1 MEKLII
7 EIGNTYKSRDGR
19 LIKILEGN
27 PPINGKRSGWN
38 GIYWGD
44 SVDDKQ
50 PVLTRERYTFEG
62 KWWSYFSGSSMFGYK
77 ELSNPNM
84 DLIELGE

>member
-19 LIKILEGN
+19 LIKILDGK
-27 PPINGKRSGWN
+27 PPINGKCEGWD
-38 GIYWGD
+38 GIYFGD

-50 PVLTRERYTFEG
+50 PALTHERYTFEG
-62 KWWSYFSGSSMFGYK
+62 KWWSYFSGFSMFGYK